1 MSSSKDDI
9 RVVIGIDF
17 GTTYSGYAY
26 AHKSNPKDISSED
39 KWSSGFPDYK
49 TPTVIKYEDESYTK
63 VKSWGFKAFAD
74 RPKKKKNTDKSI
86 PLELFKLFL
95 FKNSS
100 MANPYLPDNLDYKKV
115 ITDYLK
121 ELCKMV
127 KKSVNT
133 HWQNLEFYTKVLIVL
148 TVCLIVFIIVLN
160 FEFDDDAIAIMREC
174 AFDAGLINEKNSCN
188 LIFTTEPEAAA
199 VYCLS
204 ALEKVHNLKP
214 GDSFMVVDCGGGTVD
229 LTRHE
234 LLQNSKLSEITE
246 RSGENCG
253 SSFIDKKFI
262 EFVGR
267 KLGKSFEFLK
277 RNHYSSIQYMVQEF
291 CRRVKIPFTGQKNE
305 FQCYEIDLEEY
316 PLLKVL
322 VEGKEKRLLEKDD
335 WLIYIEFNDVKT
347 MFDPIVEDIIK
358 LMTEQLKNNDKKC
371 SAIMLVGGFGESR
384 YLQDRIRKEFNKTVP
399 NISVPTQPIIAV
411 VKGAVQFGLQADI
424 VVNRVLKRTYGALSS
439 SFLIQCLVKRKN
451 ALMLFVIFVGTDIAR
466 RSLPN
471 DPPSQKLPNGYTIIF
486 EALARRG
493 KQISPNDKVIKQFK
507 PYSLTQPNIGFDMYV
522 TKEHDAKFCDDPGVS
537 LLRDWE
543 IKLPE
548 IDNYDDDTTILLTLT
563 FGTVE
568 ITATAENQNTGEKY
582 QVKLK
587 YE

>member
-1 MSSSKDDI
+1 MSSSKNDI
-9 RVVIGIDF
+9 RVVVGIDF

-26 AHKSNPKDISSED
+26 AHKSSPNEISAED
-39 KWSSGFPDYK
+39 KWSGFPDYK
-49 TPTVIKYEDESYTK
+49 TPTVIKYEDESYTN

-74 RPKKKKNTDKSI
+74 RPKKKKNADQSI
-86 PLELFKLFL
+86 PIELFKLFL

-100 MANPYLPDNLDYKKV
+100 MEKPYLPENLDYKNV

-127 KKSVNT
+127 KESVNS
-133 HWQNLEFYTKVLIVL
+133 HWHNLEFYTKVLIVL
-148 TVCLIVFIIVLN
+148 TIPA
-160 FEFDDDAIAIMREC
+160 EFDDDAIAIMREC
-174 AFDAGLINEKNSCN
+174 AFHAGLVNEKNSRN

-199 VYCLS
+199 VYCLNS
-204 ALEKVHNLKP
+204 LEKVHNLKP

-234 LLQNSKLSEITE
+234 LLQNSRLSEITE
-246 RSGENCG
+246 RSGKNCG

-262 EFVGR
+262 EFIGT
-267 KLGKSFEFLK
+267 KLGKSVELLK
-277 RNHYSSIQYMVQEF
+277 KKHYSSIQYMVQEF
-291 CRRVKIPFTGQKNE
+291 CRRVKIPFTGHKNE
-305 FQCYEIDLEEY
+305 FQRYEIDLEDY
-316 PLLKVL
+316 HLLKEI

-335 WLIYIEFNDVKT
+335 WLIYVEFNDVKT
-347 MFDPIVEDIIK
+347 MFDPIVGDIITLIK
-358 LMTEQLKNNDKKC
+358 DQLKKNDKKC
-371 SAIMLVGGFGESR
+371 SAIMLVGGFGESK

-411 VKGAVQFGLQADI
+411 VKGAVQFGLQVEI
-424 VVNRVLKRTYGALSS
+424 VANRVLTRTY
-439 SFLIQCLVKRKN
+439 
-451 ALMLFVIFVGTDIAR
+451 GTDIAR

-563 FGTVE
+563 FGMIE